1 MLIASSE
8 KSHVPNEPKQTQEKC
23 SCNVSL
29 CHRVEM
35 SADSSETDRGVFL
48 TDQEISGS
56 TVAKSSRTFQVV
68 LKGGAP
74 WGFTL
79 QGGVGTQS
87 PVQIQ
92 QVIFA
97 SVEF

>member
-1 MLIASSE
+1 
-8 KSHVPNEPKQTQEKC
+8 
-23 SCNVSL
+23 
-29 CHRVEM
+29 M
-35 SADSSETDRGVFL
+35 SADSSETDRDVFL
-48 TDQEISGS
+48 TDQEISGP

-92 QVIFA
+92 QVGIFFFT
-97 SVEF
+97 SEILICSKLNYSNWNYIGKERKGKIEKKINK